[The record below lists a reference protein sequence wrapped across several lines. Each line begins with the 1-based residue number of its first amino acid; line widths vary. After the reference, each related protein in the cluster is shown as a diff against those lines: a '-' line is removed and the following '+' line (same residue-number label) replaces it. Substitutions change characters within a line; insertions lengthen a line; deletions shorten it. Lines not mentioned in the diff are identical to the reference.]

1 MKEDSGP
8 LRDRFCY
15 MLIVNL
21 NKPESEQLIGV
32 LQRKSRPVALEPVFT
47 TENSL
52 VPGQFR
58 QVRRRGFRMWVNS
71 LWTSLNAGHDN
82 D

>member
-1 MKEDSGP
+1 M
-8 LRDRFCY
+8 
-15 MLIVNL
+15 NL
-21 NKPESEQLIGV
+21 GKPEAEQLIGGF
-32 LQRKSRPVALEPVFT
+32 QRESRPVALEPVFT

-52 VPGQFR
+52 VPGQLR
-58 QVRRRGFRMWVNS
+58 QFRRRGFRIWVNS